1 MIYILVAAACFL
13 LWLFPGVRCALTH
26 PFHCIYYGVKD
37 GYNYIR
43 YKQGNLR
50 KTGNLDIFCGY
61 FGNGKTLS
69 LVKQVVCRE
78 YKRYDGLTVWC
89 NRRQKF
95 VTQRILILSNV
106 DLCVPYERLTGLAQV
121 CAISKANEIY
131 DDEHDTLTIT
141 IVCMDEL
148 CGSLSL
154 RNTLKSRT
162 LGERR
167 AQFIKARGLETQH
180 LQSGGLAYMAPQT
193 YPI

>member
-1 MIYILVAAACFL
+1 MIYILIAAACFL

-89 NRRQKF
+89 NRRHKF

-106 DLCVPYERLTGLAQV
+106 DLCVPYERLTGLA
-121 CAISKANEIY
+121 
-131 DDEHDTLTIT
+131 
-141 IVCMDEL
+141 
-148 CGSLSL
+148 
-154 RNTLKSRT
+154 
-162 LGERR
+162 ERR
-167 AQFIKARGLETQH
+167 K
-180 LQSGGLAYMAPQT
+180 Y
-193 YPI
+193 YPTFTSATDKP